1 MTPRSRSTSQGHSA
15 LSGDVLSRAF
25 GLAPDTSGSVERGP
39 IEMVPEVQN
48 TPRTTSTDYSQVPR
62 RNQVRDSVAFLL
74 GRAPETLQPPLEL
87 KALQVATPRGLREM
101 VSSMKSSHDLVA
113 IEGAD
118 PLDDR
123 YTRKRDRVTEYL
135 EILNQQSHIVRKK

>member
-1 MTPRSRSTSQGHSA
+1 
-15 LSGDVLSRAF
+15 
-25 GLAPDTSGSVERGP
+25 
-39 IEMVPEVQN
+39 
-48 TPRTTSTDYSQVPR
+48 
-62 RNQVRDSVAFLL
+62 
-74 GRAPETLQPPLEL
+74 
-87 KALQVATPRGLREM
+87 M